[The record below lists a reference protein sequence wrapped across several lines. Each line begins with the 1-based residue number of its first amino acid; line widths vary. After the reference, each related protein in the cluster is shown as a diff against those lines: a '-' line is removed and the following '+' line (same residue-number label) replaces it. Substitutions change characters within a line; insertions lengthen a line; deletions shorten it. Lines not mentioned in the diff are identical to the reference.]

1 MRRVGANWGEKQEDE
16 GRVAEGPLLSCPG
29 QQLLLLE
36 LVEGWCLCVGRV
48 RLAEAVLEA
57 GGFHTVKC
65 PEQFPSGFST
75 IF

>member
-1 MRRVGANWGEKQEDE
+1 M
-16 GRVAEGPLLSCPG
+16 AEGPLLSCPG

-36 LVEGWCLCVGRV
+36 LVVGWCLCVGSV
-48 RLAEAVLEA
+48 SLAEAVLEA
-57 GGFHTVKC
+57 GGFHIVKC